1 MTGLRVSESELRALF
16 VTELEAVDTAEFDK
30 ALLMSDRLRIPLE
43 RALAERGRFPFD
55 FLLEHLAQAWKVGFA
70 NLRMADVQLEALRAI
85 REDYARAHLVVAFER
100 RDRQL
105 KVAMWDPRERA
116 VIEEIQQMT
125 RVEVLPFLAP
135 EHAIRR
141 AHLLYKKEIREMMER
156 TVATATIE
164 VTRAAPTVATEPA
177 AVRRAWRGGTDA
189 AKAPTT
195 AAAGVDAAAAGA
207 IELVNQILEYAVV
220 SGASD
225 IHVEPFE
232 LDLLVR
238 YRVDGVLQEVMNL
251 PPAVQASLVA
261 RLKVLSGM
269 RLDEHRVAQDG
280 RFEADVSGFKIDLR
294 VSTVPTHWGE
304 KVVLRVL
311 AREATTADLDNM
323 GLTPADYDTIVQA
336 LTRPFGMILATGPTG
351 SGKSTT
357 LYAMLRR
364 VLVERQNAVNISTV
378 EDPVEYTMP
387 RVNQVP
393 IAPLAGFDFAG
404 ALRALLRQD
413 PDVIM
418 VGEIRDR
425 ETVDI
430 GVRAALVGRLFLS
443 SLHTNDATAAVPR
456 LLDMGVEPFLLASTL
471 VLVVSQRLAR
481 RICVSC
487 RESLVA
493 GPMELKAVTD
503 RSDFADTI
511 RVLRARG
518 VLGGGEDPLAGLRIF
533 RGRGCPQCKGTGFRG
548 RLGVFELLSVD
559 EAMRQLIMHS
569 RDADAIRRTAI
580 ANGMNTMYQD
590 GLAKALLGETTLEEV
605 FRVAL

>member
-1 MTGLRVSESELRALF
+1 MTGLRVSESELRALL
-16 VTELEAVDTAEFDK
+16 VTELEAVEETEFGK
-30 ALLMSDRLRIPLE
+30 ALLMSDRLKIPLE

-55 FLLEHLAQAWKVGFA
+55 FLLVHLAQAWKVGFA
-70 NLRMADVQLEALRAI
+70 DLRMADVQLEALRAI

-125 RVEVLPFLAP
+125 RLEVLPFLAP

-164 VTRAAPTVATEPA
+164 VARTAPA
-177 AVRRAWRGGTDA
+177 AAADPAAIRRSWRGGTDVA
-189 AKAPTT
+189 RVQST

-232 LDLLVR
+232 LDVLVR

-251 PPAVQASLVA
+251 PPVVQASLVA

-304 KVVLRVL
+304 KAVLRVL
-311 AREATTADLDNM
+311 SREAATADLDNM

-336 LTRPFGMILATGPTG
+336 LMRPFGMILATGPTG
-351 SGKSTT
+351 SGKSTS

-471 VLVVSQRLAR
+471 VLVVAQRLAR
-481 RICVSC
+481 RICVTC
-487 RESLVA
+487 RESVVA
-493 GPMELKAVTD
+493 GPMELKALTD
-503 RSDFADTI
+503 RPDFADTI

-518 VLGGGEDPLAGLRIF
+518 VLGGGEDPLADLRVF

-559 EAMRQLIMHS
+559 EAMRQLIMQS
-569 RDADAIRRTAI
+569 RDADAIRRAAI
-580 ANGMNTMYQD
+580 ASGMTTMYQD

-605 FRVAL
+605 FRIAL